1 MKILLVND
9 DGYNASGLV
18 ALKEILKN
26 YGEVYVVAPSSGKS
40 GAGCGLT
47 TFNPIKAHKTDD
59 YNYEVDGTPV
69 DCVQFAKAIFP
80 DFFDLVVSG
89 CNRGFNVS
97 NDVL

>member
-26 YGEVYVVAPSSGKS
+26 YVEDYVVAPASGKS

-47 TFNPIKAHKTDD
+47 TFNPIKAFFTSNGIVKNVPLLCKGFKF
-59 YNYEVDGTPV
+59 YLL
-69 DCVQFAKAIFP
+69 IF
-80 DFFDLVVSG
+80 
-89 CNRGFNVS
+89 
-97 NDVL
+97 